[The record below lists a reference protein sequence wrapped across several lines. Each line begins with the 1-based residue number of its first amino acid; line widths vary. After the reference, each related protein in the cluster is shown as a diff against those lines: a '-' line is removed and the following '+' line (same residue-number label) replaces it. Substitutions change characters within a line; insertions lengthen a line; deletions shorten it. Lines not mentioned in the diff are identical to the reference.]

1 MAEREARIVGMLRAQ
16 CAPMMTH
23 RGERRVPRLDSQR
36 AVCWHRLVQRA
47 PRLVLLCLVL
57 VGVNELA
64 QLREALGDRADL
76 RLVFDGGHR
85 VVLPDE
91 RVLSDRA
98 HVASDRA
105 AHLCE
110 RQQRTQVRAC
120 RLRERLLDQVTD
132 LEDAFGWGDGR
143 GSGRSRGRGQG

>member
-1 MAEREARIVGMLRAQ
+1 MNWNFYPQEIQIIAEGLE
-16 CAPMMTH
+16 
-23 RGERRVPRLDSQR
+23 
-36 AVCWHRLVQRA
+36 
-47 PRLVLLCLVL
+47 
-57 VGVNELA
+57 
-64 QLREALGDRADL
+64 EALLIL
-76 RLVFDGGHR
+76 R
-85 VVLPDE
+85 LPDE